1 MNRITLF
8 TLFIVSVIAIAGCR
22 NGKISGTSKDETTV
36 IRDTVIVI
44 TEAKVT
50 EDSVFL
56 LYSRTPCFGMC
67 PVFELKVHKS
77 GKTYYNG
84 KNFTDRIGNYQSQWS
99 DATLQRIQFIADSIG
114 YFSFDEKYDN
124 DHVTDLPSIHTSL
137 LHNGHLKA
145 VSNRYKGPKD
155 LHLFYKELDAMIEK
169 SAWKPVGGSSN
180 Q

>member
-1 MNRITLF
+1 MNSNTLF
-8 TLFIVSVIAIAGCR
+8 TLFIVSILAITGCR
-22 NGKISGTSKDETTV
+22 NGKISGSSKGETAV

-67 PVFELKVHKS
+67 PVFELKVLKS
-77 GKTYYNG
+77 GKAIYNG
-84 KNFTDRIGNYQSQWS
+84 KNFTDRIGSYQSQWTET
-99 DATLQRIQFIADSIG
+99 TLQRIEFVADSIG

-124 DHVTDLPSIHTSL
+124 DKVTDLPSIHTSL
-137 LHNGHLKA
+137 LHNGRLKV

-155 LHLFYKELDAMIEK
+155 LHTLYKELDAMIEK
-169 SAWKPVGGSSN
+169 SAWKPVGNSSN